1 LVKKR
6 SKYRY
11 FDEIKW
17 AEAFMGGELRFRS
30 LSHFKQIEDGEV
42 RGDAAEGSISYKP
55 EAGLV
60 MYHQRLGKTF
70 TFPRGAFGSGVKT
83 EEIFVLCA
91 SNHMG
96 DDLQARFNAKA
107 CVQIMRQASF
117 RQRIQYE
124 LPRTATF
131 LDKPVDYYSPAEE
144 PGARWALPELIT
156 FSKINSYAWQDEY
169 RYAFSLTDALKYG
182 STSQQVVIP
191 NQPPGNAIPPPPPA
205 AHHYDIKVKALGSI
219 CKLHVF

>member
-11 FDEIKW
+11 FDEVKW
-17 AEAFMGGELRFRS
+17 AETFMDGELRFRS

-42 RGDAAEGSISYKP
+42 RGDAAEGLISFQP

-60 MYHQRLGKTF
+60 MYHERLGTTF
-70 TFPRGAFGSGVKT
+70 RFPGGVFNSGVKT
-83 EEIFVLCA
+83 EEIFILCA
-91 SNHMG
+91 SNQMS
-96 DDLQARFNAKA
+96 DELQTRFKAKA
-107 CVQIMRQASF
+107 CVQIMRQTSF

-131 LDKPVDYYSPAEE
+131 LAKPVDYYSPAEE

-156 FSKINSYAWQDEY
+156 FSKINTFAWQDEY

-182 STSQQVVIP
+182 STSQRVVIP
-191 NQPPGNAIPPPPPA
+191 NQPPGNAITPPPA
-205 AHHYDIKVKALGSI
+205 ASHHYDIKVKALGSI
-219 CKLHVF
+219 CKLHIF

>member
-1 LVKKR
+1 
-6 SKYRY
+6 
-11 FDEIKW
+11 
-17 AEAFMGGELRFRS
+17 M
-30 LSHFKQIEDGEV
+30 
-42 RGDAAEGSISYKP
+42 
-55 EAGLV
+55 
-60 MYHQRLGKTF
+60 
-70 TFPRGAFGSGVKT
+70 
-83 EEIFVLCA
+83 
-91 SNHMG
+91 
-96 DDLQARFNAKA
+96 
-107 CVQIMRQASF
+107 MRQASF